1 MGSACCLHQ
10 QVNKKM
16 LGRLMMQNRSW
27 VVLWVCL
34 LGLLPWGTQAHQQSS
49 SSAAATTSEATGPN
63 LASVNA
69 AVAVVGQEE
78 LMYGKNAH
86 RSVPIAS
93 ITKLMTALVV
103 LESGEPLDA
112 WLTFHERHTPA
123 AANAYSRIRIDSQ
136 MRRADVLRI
145 ALMSSE
151 NFAAYTLARSHPGGF
166 DAFIEAMNSKAADLG
181 MTGTRFVDPTGL
193 SADNVST
200 AADLV
205 RLVNAA
211 ASHPEIREYS
221 TTGYFRGQFRNP
233 RYSLSFGNTNALVH
247 RDSWGVALSKT
258 GYLSEAGRC
267 LVMVS
272 RMDGKDVV
280 TVLLDSLGT
289 RSPMGDAGRIKRW
302 LDTGAPGSVAAAARR
317 YEQKKNAAY
326 ADSGQQSA
334 SVN

>member
-1 MGSACCLHQ
+1 M
-10 QVNKKM
+10 
-16 LGRLMMQNRSW
+16 RSRSMAICW
-27 VVLWVCL
+27 VVLLALV
-34 LGLLPWGTQAHQQSS
+34 PWTLQAHQQEKASS
-49 SSAAATTSEATGPN
+49 GSASSGEAGPN

-69 AVAVVGQEE
+69 AVAVAGDDE
-78 LMYGKNAH
+78 LIFGKNAD
-86 RSVPIAS
+86 RPVPIAS
-93 ITKLMTALVV
+93 VTKLMTALVV
-103 LESGEPLDA
+103 LESGEPLDE
-112 WLTFHERHTPA
+112 WLTFRKRHTPA

-166 DAFIEAMNSKAADLG
+166 DAFIEAMNARARELG
-181 MTGTRFVDPTGL
+181 MDGTRFVDPTGL

-200 AADLV
+200 ASDLV

-211 ASHPEIREYS
+211 AAYSEIQEY
-221 TTGYFRGQFRNP
+221 TTTEYFRARFRNP

-267 LVMVS
+267 LVMIS
-272 RMDGKDVV
+272 QMNGKKVV

-302 LDTGAPGSVAAAARR
+302 LDTGARGSVAAAARR
-317 YEQKKNAAY
+317 YERQKNAAY
-326 ADSGQQSA
+326 ATAGNSTV

>member
-1 MGSACCLHQ
+1 M
-10 QVNKKM
+10 
-16 LGRLMMQNRSW
+16 RSRSMAICW
-27 VVLWVCL
+27 VVLLALV
-34 LGLLPWGTQAHQQSS
+34 PWTLQAHQQEKASS
-49 SSAAATTSEATGPN
+49 GSASSGEAGPN

-69 AVAVVGQEE
+69 AVAVAGDDE
-78 LMYGKNAH
+78 LIFGKNAD
-86 RSVPIAS
+86 RPVPIAS
-93 ITKLMTALVV
+93 VTKLMTALVV
-103 LESGEPLDA
+103 LESGEPLDE
-112 WLTFHERHTPA
+112 WLTFRKRHTPA

-166 DAFIEAMNSKAADLG
+166 DAFIEAMNARARELG
-181 MTGTRFVDPTGL
+181 MDGTRFVDPTGL

-200 AADLV
+200 ASDLV

-211 ASHPEIREYS
+211 AAYSEIQEY
-221 TTGYFRGQFRNP
+221 TTTEYFRARFRNP

-267 LVMVS
+267 LVMIS
-272 RMDGKDVV
+272 QMNGKKVV

-302 LDTGAPGSVAAAARR
+302 LDTGARGSVAAAARR
-317 YEQKKNAAY
+317 YERQKNAAY
-326 ADSGQQSA
+326 ATAGNNTV

>member
-1 MGSACCLHQ
+1 MGI
-10 QVNKKM
+10 
-16 LGRLMMQNRSW
+16 RSMAIWW
-27 VVLWVCL
+27 VFL
-34 LGLLPWGTQAHQQSS
+34 LALQPGMSQAHQQEASAS
-49 SSAAATTSEATGPN
+49 SSASSKQDGPN

-69 AVAVVGQEE
+69 AVAVAGDNE
-78 LMYGKNAH
+78 LIFGKNAD

-93 ITKLMTALVV
+93 VTKVMTALVV
-103 LESGEPLDA
+103 LESGEPLDE

-123 AANAYSRIRIDSQ
+123 AANAYSRIRIDSE
-136 MRRADVLRI
+136 MRRKDVLRV

-166 DAFIEAMNSKAADLG
+166 DAFIEAMNAKAAALG
-181 MTGTRFVDPTGL
+181 MTGTRFVDSTGL
-193 SADNVST
+193 SLENLST

-205 RLVNAA
+205 KLVNAA
-211 ASHPEIREYS
+211 ADYPEIREYS
-221 TTGYFRGQFRNP
+221 TTGYFRGQFRQP

-267 LVMVS
+267 LVMIS
-272 RMDGKDVV
+272 KMNGKEVV

-302 LDTGAPGSVAAAARR
+302 LDTGARGSVAAAARR
-317 YEQKKNAAY
+317 YEQEKNASY
-326 ADSGQQSA
+326 ATAGNSTV

>member
-1 MGSACCLHQ
+1 MAIC
-10 QVNKKM
+10 
-16 LGRLMMQNRSW
+16 W
-27 VVLWVCL
+27 VFL
-34 LGLLPWGTQAHQQSS
+34 LALVPLALPAHQQDSS
-49 SSAAATTSEATGPN
+49 PNTSTAEKQEAGPN

-69 AVAVVGQEE
+69 AVAVAGENE
-78 LMYGKNAH
+78 LVFGKNAN

-93 ITKLMTALVV
+93 VTKVMTALVV
-103 LESGEPLDA
+103 LESGESLDE
-112 WLTFHERHTPA
+112 WLTFHKRHTPA

-136 MRRADVLRI
+136 MRRSDVLRI

-166 DAFIEAMNSKAADLG
+166 DAFIESMNAKARELG
-181 MTGTRFVDPTGL
+181 MAGTHFVDPTGL

-200 AADLV
+200 ASDLV
-205 RLVNAA
+205 KLVNAA
-211 ASHPEIREYS
+211 AAYPEIREY
-221 TTGYFRGQFRNP
+221 TTTEYFRARFRNP

-267 LVMVS
+267 LVMIS
-272 RMDGKDVV
+272 QMNGKKVV

-302 LDTGAPGSVAAAARR
+302 LDTGARGSVAAAARR
-317 YEQKKNAAY
+317 YERERNASY
-326 ADSGQQSA
+326 ATAGNNTV

>member
-1 MGSACCLHQ
+1 M
-10 QVNKKM
+10 
-16 LGRLMMQNRSW
+16 RNRSMAVFW
-27 VVLWVCL
+27 MFL
-34 LGLLPWGTQAHQQSS
+34 LALAPWSLQAHQQTVSPKAESS
-49 SSAAATTSEATGPN
+49 SGKGGPN

-69 AVAVVGQEE
+69 AVAIVGENK
-78 LMYGKNAH
+78 LIFGKNAD

-103 LESGEPLDA
+103 LESGEPLDE
-112 WLTFHERHTPA
+112 WLIFRKRHTPA
-123 AANAYSRIRIDSQ
+123 AANAYSRIRIDSE
-136 MRRADVLRI
+136 MRRADVMRI

-166 DAFIEAMNSKAADLG
+166 DAFIDAMNARARDLG
-181 MTGTRFVDPTGL
+181 MVGTHFVDPTGL

-200 AADLV
+200 ASDLV

-211 ASHPEIREYS
+211 AAYPEIHEF
-221 TTGYFRGQFRNP
+221 TTTEYFRARFRSP

-267 LVMVS
+267 LVMIS
-272 RMDGKDVV
+272 QMNGKKVV

-302 LDTGAPGSVAAAARR
+302 LDTGARGSVAAAARR
-317 YEQKKNAAY
+317 YERERNAAY
-326 ADSGQQSA
+326 ATAGNNTV

>member
-1 MGSACCLHQ
+1 MGNRRVA
-10 QVNKKM
+10 V
-16 LGRLMMQNRSW
+16 GLMF
-27 VVLWVCL
+27 L
-34 LGLLPWGTQAHQQSS
+34 LALLPWGGQAHQQEASANTS
-49 SSAAATTSEATGPN
+49 SSAGGEAGPN

-69 AVAVVGQEE
+69 AVAVVGEND
-78 LMYGKNAH
+78 LLFGKNAD

-93 ITKLMTALVV
+93 VTKVMTALVV
-103 LESGEPLDA
+103 LESGESLGE
-112 WLTFHERHTPA
+112 WLTFRKRHTPA

-136 MRRADVLRI
+136 MRRRDVLRI

-166 DAFIEAMNSKAADLG
+166 DAFIKAMNSKARALG

-193 SADNVST
+193 SSENLST

-211 ASHPEIREYS
+211 AAHPEIGKYS
-221 TTGYFRGQFRNP
+221 TTGYFRGQFRSP

-247 RDSWGVALSKT
+247 RNSWGVGLSKT
-258 GYLSEAGRC
+258 GYLSDAGRC

-272 RMDGKDVV
+272 QMNGREVV

-302 LDTGAPGSVAAAARR
+302 LDTGARGSVAAAARR
-317 YEQKKNAAY
+317 YEQEKNAAY
-326 ADSGQQSA
+326 ATAGTSNV

>member
-1 MGSACCLHQ
+1 MAGL
-10 QVNKKM
+10 
-16 LGRLMMQNRSW
+16 
-27 VVLWVCL
+27 VLWLVFI
-34 LGLLPWGTQAHQQSS
+34 LPVVVHAGQAGSS
-49 SSAAATTSEATGPN
+49 GVDIQGPN

-69 AVAVVGQEE
+69 AVALAGSND
-78 LMYGKNAH
+78 LLFGKNAD

-93 ITKLMTALVV
+93 ITKVMTALVV
-103 LESGEPLDA
+103 LESGAPLDE
-112 WLTFHERHTPA
+112 WLVFQKRHTPA
-123 AANAYSRIRIDSQ
+123 AANAYSRIRIGSK

-166 DAFIEAMNSKAADLG
+166 DEFVEAMNAKAQDLG

-193 SADNVST
+193 SVENRST
-200 AADLV
+200 AGDLV

-211 ASHPEIREYS
+211 SRHPEIREYS

-233 RYSLSFGNTNALVH
+233 GYSLSFGNTNSLVH
-247 RDSWGVALSKT
+247 RESWGVGLSKT

-267 LVMVS
+267 LVMIS
-272 RMDGKDVV
+272 HMNGREVV

-302 LDTGAPGSVAAAARR
+302 LDTGVKGQVAEAARQ
-317 YEQKKNAAY
+317 YAQQKNAAY
-326 ADSGQQSA
+326 NSA
-334 SVN
+334 AHSTRAALD

>member
-1 MGSACCLHQ
+1 MYRKSIAGLVLLLIFSLPVVVHAAQKGSGNVDADIQ
-10 QVNKKM
+10 
-16 LGRLMMQNRSW
+16 
-27 VVLWVCL
+27 
-34 LGLLPWGTQAHQQSS
+34 
-49 SSAAATTSEATGPN
+49 GPN

-69 AVAVVGQEE
+69 AVALAGSNDLVF
-78 LMYGKNAH
+78 GKNAD

-93 ITKLMTALVV
+93 ITKVMTALVV
-103 LESGEPLDA
+103 LESLAPLDE
-112 WLTFHERHTPA
+112 WLVFQKRHTPA
-123 AANAYSRIRIDSQ
+123 AANAYSRIRIGSQ

-166 DAFIEAMNSKAADLG
+166 DAFIEAMNAKAKSLG

-193 SADNVST
+193 SAENLST
-200 AADLV
+200 AGDLV

-211 ASHPEIREYS
+211 SKHPEIREYS
-221 TTGYFRGQFRNP
+221 TTGYFIGQFRKP
-233 RYSLSFGNTNALVH
+233 GYSLSFGNTNALVH
-247 RDSWGVALSKT
+247 RESWGVGLSKT

-272 RMDGKDVV
+272 NMNGRQVV

-302 LDTGAPGSVAAAARR
+302 LDSGAKGQVAEAARQ
-317 YEQKKNAAY
+317 YAQQKNAAY
-326 ADSGQQSA
+326 N
-334 SVN
+334 SVAHSTRAALD

>member
-1 MGSACCLHQ
+1 M
-10 QVNKKM
+10 
-16 LGRLMMQNRSW
+16 RNRSMAICW
-27 VVLWVCL
+27 VFL
-34 LGLLPWGTQAHQQSS
+34 LALVPLALQAHQQDSS
-49 SSAAATTSEATGPN
+49 PNTSTAEKQEAGPN

-69 AVAVVGQEE
+69 AVAVAGENE
-78 LMYGKNAH
+78 LVFGKNAN

-93 ITKLMTALVV
+93 VTKVMTALVV
-103 LESGEPLDA
+103 LESGESLDE
-112 WLTFHERHTPA
+112 WLTFHKRHTPA

-136 MRRADVLRI
+136 MRRSDVLRI

-166 DAFIEAMNSKAADLG
+166 DAFIESMNTKARELG

-193 SADNVST
+193 SSDNVST
-200 AADLV
+200 ASDLV
-205 RLVNAA
+205 KLVNAA
-211 ASHPEIREYS
+211 TAHPEIGKYS
-221 TTGYFRGQFRNP
+221 TTDYFRGQFRNP

-267 LVMVS
+267 LVMIS
-272 RMDGKDVV
+272 QMNGKKVV

-302 LDTGAPGSVAAAARR
+302 LDTGARGSVAAAARR
-317 YEQKKNAAY
+317 YERERNASY
-326 ADSGQQSA
+326 ATAGNNTV